1 MDLKSITVPTGV
13 AKAGMT
19 VRQVFEECTRV
30 NSPGLPFCDEQGLV
44 SGRVTL
50 RHILKRHCLPEHLVE
65 MAKVLGEQT
74 SSVRDMEM
82 LAEQLLDN
90 RIDSCTQR
98 PHASLTSASSVIKAL
113 ALMEKLDT
121 SYLFVID
128 EGQYIGLVTLQSL
141 SKTILH
147 YDNSSE
153 SI

>member
-1 MDLKSITVPTGV
+1 MDLKSITVPTEV

-50 RHILKRHCLPEHLVE
+50 RHILKHHCLPEHLVE

-74 SSVRDMEM
+74 SGVRDMEM

-128 EGQYIGLVTLQSL
+128 EGQYMGLVTLQSL
-141 SKTILH
+141 SKTILN
-147 YDNSSE
+147 YDNSAK

>member
-1 MDLKSITVPTGV
+1 MDLKSITVPTEV

-74 SSVRDMEM
+74 SGVRDMEM

-128 EGQYIGLVTLQSL
+128 EGQYMGLVTLQSL

-147 YDNSSE
+147 YDNSAE

>member
-1 MDLKSITVPTGV
+1 MHLKSITIPTEV

-74 SSVRDMEM
+74 SGVRDMEM

-128 EGQYIGLVTLQSL
+128 EGQYMGLVTLQSL

-147 YDNSSE
+147 YDNSAE